1 RGVTVRRVIGERVV
15 IQLRPDRARLDERLD
30 LRSEVERAVILY
42 GVIQRLDAEPVTRD
56 HEPPAAAVPDRVG
69 EHPAQPLDATRPELL
84 TEVDDRF
91 SVRRTAIAVAAL
103 FQHRAQFGVVVDLAV
118 EGDPDRIVF
127 VGHGLAAPAQID
139 YGQSS
144 MPKPDR
150 TV

>member
-1 RGVTVRRVIGERVV
+1 
-15 IQLRPDRARLDERLD
+15 
-30 LRSEVERAVILY
+30 
-42 GVIQRLDAEPVTRD
+42 
-56 HEPPAAAVPDRVG
+56 
-69 EHPAQPLDATRPELL
+69 
-84 TEVDDRF
+84 EVDDRF

-150 TV
+150 TVYQDTGVVRAAMGERIPHRDEPRLVHPDAQLTWNGDTAAATHNSISSPCPPPDKAPIPLHCFAP